1 MSHTSN
7 DSSRATATELLIAV
21 FADEEVAGK
30 ALKVL
35 ADSRTAGGVQ
45 YSDAAVIRREDD
57 GSLRIKETGDI
68 NVKTGAVAGGLLG
81 GLIGLIAGKKLM
93 GAGMG
98 ALLGAGAARLFDSG
112 IPDARLAELG
122 ELLPNGTSALAAVI
136 EVASHGVAI
145 SLLEP
150 LHGMFSSE
158 PVKNGSHVTLPETG
172 IAGIDQAVKKAA
184 DAVGPLAGQAA
195 ASVSAAA
202 SRVEGFTQKATH
214 RANGSLNEA
223 GEKLSDV
230 GENITSAAKDASRAV
245 TDKVSDVTNAVSDAA
260 SSAREAGRK
269 VANKASDA
277 VSDVTSTVAD
287 AASSVRD
294 AGRKAVNKA
303 SDAASD
309 VASDISDAA
318 SRAGDAASDVLSS

>member
-1 MSHTSN
+1 MSHKSN
-7 DSSRATATELLIAV
+7 DGSRAAATELLIAV

-35 ADSRTAGGVQ
+35 SDSRTAGGVQ

-57 GSLRIKETGDI
+57 GSLRIKETGDVS
-68 NVKTGAVAGGLLG
+68 VKAGAVAGGLLG

-112 IPDARLAELG
+112 IPDERLAELG

-136 EVASHGVAI
+136 ESASHDVAI

-150 LHGMFSSE
+150 LHGIFSSE
-158 PVKNGSHVTLPETG
+158 PVKEGAHVTLPETG
-172 IAGIDQAVKKAA
+172 IAGIDQALKKAT
-184 DAVGPLAGQAA
+184 DAVAPLAGQAA

-202 SRVEGFTQKATH
+202 SRVEEFTQKATH
-214 RANGSLNEA
+214 RADGTLNEA
-223 GEKLSDV
+223 GERLSSIS
-230 GENITSAAKDASRAV
+230 ENVTSAAQDAKRVVA
-245 TDKVSDVTNAVSDAA
+245 DKASEVASSVSDVA
-260 SSAREAGRK
+260 STAKDAGRK
-269 VANKASDA
+269 VI
-277 VSDVTSTVAD
+277 
-287 AASSVRD
+287 
-294 AGRKAVNKA
+294 NKA

-309 VASDISDAA
+309 VASDLSDVASSARDEGRRVADAASDAA
-318 SRAGDAASDVLSS
+318 SDIASDVSDAASDIRKSASDAMNS